1 MRRGPMVDIPQ
12 RGNLVKDR
20 LQTKE
25 TSPGRCHS
33 VGAHQM
39 RDLHLTVQAEL
50 YFEEG
55 ELSSSAFTSEM
66 MNQTKAEKAA
76 GFD

>member
-1 MRRGPMVDIPQ
+1 
-12 RGNLVKDR
+12 
-20 LQTKE
+20 
-25 TSPGRCHS
+25 
-33 VGAHQM
+33 M

-55 ELSSSAFTSEM
+55 ELSSSVFTSEM